1 MEACTNT
8 TAVCSHSLVACTN
21 MEVARTQGASMEAAR
36 NTRAADSDI
45 RAARNTEA
53 ETARTQG
60 ESSSS
65 NHQTFFA
72 P

>member
-1 MEACTNT
+1 MARTRGASNTMVARNTQEVRSMEAARNT
-8 TAVCSHSLVACTN
+8 RA
-21 MEVARTQGASMEAAR
+21 AAR

-65 NHQTFFA
+65 NRQTFFA